1 MAKKPL
7 DDPKTGIHRAKTW
20 EIGLYALNNTSTN
33 IYLFSFMAISYFLTG
48 FVGITVVLAGSIT
61 TLLRM
66 WDGVTDPFIGVLI
79 DKTQTKFGKNRPFL
93 ILGNIILAVF
103 SGLIFWVVPVIPKAV
118 RFPAYIILYMLYIIG
133 YTFQCC
139 VTKSAQTCMTND
151 PEQRPVFSMFNTVF
165 NALLGMT
172 WPMITVNYLVPKYTG
187 ADGTS
192 AYANVAF
199 YREQWFI
206 VVIASAVM
214 AILAC
219 IGISRKDNPKYFG
232 TGVAQKLGFKDY
244 WDVMKNNRAIQ
255 MMIVATCTDK
265 VANSMKGNTTVMM
278 MLFAVICG
286 NLKHQ
291 SAISAMMTI
300 PTILVSLALYQ
311 FVARKMGLKTALLT
325 STYGGMIAAILM
337 GCLLIFGDPTQLGVA
352 TGNWNLF
359 TIAFLALWLLWN
371 SCVGVGGDLGIT
383 MSADCADYEVYRSGK
398 YVPGLM
404 GTLFSFIDKMISS
417 LATTFVALLFAAIG
431 FKDQL
436 PDYTTAYSDD
446 IFRVTLICFI
456 VAPLIG
462 WCFNIVAMKFYPLT
476 KEKMEEV
483 QIAIAD
489 IKRQA
494 TAAK

>member
-325 STYGGMIAAILM
+325 STYGGMTAAILM

>member
-20 EIGLYALNNTSTN
+20 EIGLYALNNLSTN
-33 IYLFSFMAISYFLTG
+33 LYMMVFMYVSYFLTG
-48 FVGITVVLAGSIT
+48 FVGVTTVVAGTVT

-79 DKTQTKFGKNRPFL
+79 DKTSTKFGKNRPFL
-93 ILGNIILAVF
+93 LLGNIILFVF
-103 SGLIFWVVPVIPKAV
+103 SGLIFYIVPSLPMAA
-118 RFPAYIILYMLYIIG
+118 RFPAYIVLYMLYIIG

-165 NALLGMT
+165 GALMMMAIPFVT
-172 WPMITVNYLVPKYTG
+172 NNYLMIKYRT
-187 ADGTS
+187 ADKS
-192 AYANVAF
+192 ALANLGF
-199 YREQWFI
+199 YRELWIIFGAI
-206 VVIASAVM
+206 SFVL

-219 IGISRKDNPKYFG
+219 IGLWRKDNPKYFG
-232 TGVAQKLGFKDY
+232 TGVTQKLGFKDY

-255 MMIVATCTDK
+255 MMCVAVCTDK
-265 VANSMKGNTTVMM
+265 VANSMKSNTTVMLCM
-278 MLFAVICG
+278 FAIICG

-291 SAISAMMTI
+291 SALSAMVTI
-300 PTILVSLALYQ
+300 PNIILSLLIYQ
-311 FVARKMGLKTALLT
+311 FVARKMGLKKALLV
-325 STYGGMIAAILM
+325 STYGGMIAAALM
-337 GCLLIFGDPTQLGVA
+337 FLLFKFGTPTDMGFA
-352 TGNWNLF
+352 TGTWNFF
-359 TIAFLALWLLWN
+359 TIAFLLVWLMW
-371 SCVGVGGDLGIT
+371 SACQGVGADLGIT

-417 LATTFVALLFAAIG
+417 LATTFVAILFAAIG
-431 FKDQL
+431 FKEAL
-436 PDYTTAYSDD
+436 PNETTAYSPE
-446 IFRVTLICFI
+446 IFNITMVCFI
-456 VAPLIG
+456 LAPMIG
-462 WCFNIVAMKFYPLT
+462 WIFNIIAMKFYPLT

-483 QIAIAD
+483 QVAIAD